1 MTFRIG
7 ATWKRGKFYGF
18 LYGRFR
24 SSFASNCWKDVNIL
38 CENLVTKFQTVVEKM
53 KVKLWFWAYFI
64 FKVWNLQME
73 PAVVDNFVAWE
84 EQIIMLKTGSKSFQK
99 WRRYNRLKF
108 GGLRKR
114 IWEVCWLTAWQLVKP
129 DMTSCG
135 DDNYGLQCIT
145 AKGSKCD
152 RHGFRNK
159 LHLDSTCNKNFDG
172 EFGEL

>member
-1 MTFRIG
+1 M
-7 ATWKRGKFYGF
+7 
-18 LYGRFR
+18 
-24 SSFASNCWKDVNIL
+24 

-114 IWEVCWLTAWQLVKP
+114 IWEVC
-129 DMTSCG
+129 
-135 DDNYGLQCIT
+135 
-145 AKGSKCD
+145 
-152 RHGFRNK
+152 
-159 LHLDSTCNKNFDG
+159 
-172 EFGEL
+172 